1 MKKKIIGL
9 ITFFLLLTVFSAFLA
24 EAQAQPKKV
33 EKVDKKAEKLAKQG
47 DDFLRKK
54 DYRLAINKY
63 AEAIS
68 ISPNYP
74 YAHFWKGSAHYYLKE
89 YDEALL
95 EIDTAFNQG
104 HTPLE
109 VYRIRWFLNL
119 QKGNYDAVLNDAQ
132 EGARLDPNNINFQKA
147 LAGAYLGKKDYQ
159 NALTV
164 YKKIAEAE
172 PNNGDIAYRIAEANY
187 NLGETDAQAF
197 AAMDAIK
204 KRTQFLGEAWF
215 YVGDSL
221 QKSKK
226 FDEAI
231 EAYENS
237 ISANPKFYDS
247 YNNLSELYR
256 TKGRYDKAIAVMDK
270 AVVQFPNDSTIYVN
284 LSWYYSL
291 SDQHPKAIAA
301 AQKAIQLDQS
311 NSMGHTNL
319 CRAYNDM
326 ELYSQAVTACNKA
339 LELNPGDG
347 ESNFYLGRAHLKLN
361 RKDIAAGY
369 FKKAVDGLVKF
380 TNENPDYSD
389 GFYLLGNAF
398 YAAGDQDKAVAAY
411 KKAIEL
417 SPRFAKARYNLGV
430 VYIVQEKPDL
440 AKEQLNALMEID
452 SKLAAKLRDA
462 IDQK

>member
-1 MKKKIIGL
+1 M
-9 ITFFLLLTVFSAFLA
+9 LTTFSAFQTNV
-24 EAQAQPKKV
+24 QAQQKKI
-33 EKVDKKAEKLAKQG
+33 DKKAEKLLKQG
-47 DDFLRKK
+47 NDLFNKR
-54 DYRLAINKY
+54 DYRGAINKY
-63 AEAIS
+63 AEAIM
-68 ISPNYP
+68 ISPDYP
-74 YAHFWKGSAHYYLKE
+74 SAHYWKGNAHYYLKE

-95 EIDTAFNQG
+95 ELDKAYNLG

-109 VYRIRWFLNL
+109 VYKVRWFVNL
-119 QKGNYDAVLNDAQ
+119 QKGNYDAVIKDAE
-132 EGARLDPNNINFQKA
+132 EGAKLQPNNRDFQKA
-147 LAGAYLGKKDYQ
+147 LAGGYLGKKDYQ
-159 NALTV
+159 NALTI
-164 YKKIAEAE
+164 YKKLAEAE
-172 PNNGDIAYRIAEANY
+172 PNNGDISYRIAEANY
-187 NLGETDAQAF
+187 NLGETDAQAL

-226 FDEAI
+226 YDEAI
-231 EAYENS
+231 EAYQNS

-247 YNNLSELYR
+247 YNSLSELYR
-256 TKGRYDKAIAVMDK
+256 LKGSFDKAIATVDK
-270 AVVQFPNDSTIYVN
+270 GIIEFPNDDTLRVN

-301 AQKAIQLDQS
+301 AQKAIELDPT
-311 NSMGHTNL
+311 NAMGHTNL

-339 LELNPGDG
+339 LQLNPGDG
-347 ESNFYLGRAHLKLN
+347 ESNFYLGRAHDKLN
-361 RKDIAAGY
+361 RKDVAAGY
-369 FKKAVDGLVKF
+369 FKKAMDGLEKF
-380 TNENPDYSD
+380 TSQNPDYSD
-389 GFYLLGNAF
+389 GFYLLGNAY
-398 YAAGDQDKAVAAY
+398 YAAGEREKAVTAY
-411 KKAIEL
+411 KKAIQL

-440 AKEQLNALMEID
+440 AKEQVNALMEID

>member
-1 MKKKIIGL
+1 MKKRIIGL
-9 ITFFLLLTVFSAFLA
+9 MTLFLLLTAFSSFHG
-24 EAQAQPKKV
+24 EAQAQPK
-33 EKVDKKAEKLAKQG
+33 KVDKKAEKLAKQG
-47 DDFLRKK
+47 DDLLRKK
-54 DYRLAINKY
+54 DFRGAINKY

-68 ISPNYP
+68 IAPDYP

-89 YDEALL
+89 YDEALIEL
-95 EIDTAFNQG
+95 DTAYNQK

-109 VYRIRWFLNL
+109 VYRIRWFINL
-119 QKGNYDAVLNDAQ
+119 QKGNYDAVIKDAE
-132 EGARLDPNNINFQKA
+132 EGARLEPNNINFQKA

-164 YKKIAEAE
+164 YKKVAEAE
-172 PNNGDIAYRIAEANY
+172 PNNGDILYRIAEASY

-221 QKSKK
+221 EKNKK

-256 TKGRYDKAIAVMDK
+256 VKGNYNKAIATVDK
-270 AVVQFPNDSTIYVN
+270 GIVEFPNDDTLRVN

-291 SDQHPKAIAA
+291 TDQHPKAIAA
-301 AQKAIQLDQS
+301 AQKAIELDP
-311 NSMGHTNL
+311 NNAMAHTNL

-339 LELNPGDG
+339 LQLSPGDG
-347 ESNFYLGRAHLKLN
+347 ESNFYLGRAHDKLN
-361 RKDIAAGY
+361 RKDVAAGY
-369 FKKAVDGLVKF
+369 FKKAVDGLAKF
-380 TNENPDYSD
+380 TTENPDYSD
-389 GFYLLGNAF
+389 GFYLLGNAY
-398 YAAGDQDKAVAAY
+398 YAAGDQEKAIGAY

-440 AKEQLNALMEID
+440 AKEQVNALMEID
-452 SKLAAKLRDA
+452 SKLAAKLRSA